1 LVFFHPSTGVCISVI
16 TGITVSGITIYFF
29 NLIPRSFRCQ
39 KSPKETAGIHTG
51 GDCPDGR
58 AAWVRHE
65 GDRGQCFGA
74 IPLSG
79 TGEVLAQGLALGDSC
94 YWMTPQ
100 CHTRPPPGAKK
111 PRSPNF
117 HPPKFPL
124 KLTHLRHTRI
134 ICVRCL
140 WQHNAG
146 IHIHFLPNYHAV
158 MVWSSFG
165 RRPGEWKTP
174 WKVRVRVEVRGI
186 IGLGFGL
193 SALDPQNS

>member
-1 LVFFHPSTGVCISVI
+1 MVFFHPSTGVCISVI

-100 CHTRPPPGAKK
+100 CHTRPPPRGQKASI
-111 PRSPNF
+111 PEFSSPQVSPQVDPF
-117 HPPKFPL
+117 TTHKDHLCTVFMATQCWYTYTFPP
-124 KLTHLRHTRI
+124 
-134 ICVRCL
+134 
-140 WQHNAG
+140 Q
-146 IHIHFLPNYHAV
+146 LPCCNGLVEFWAEARGV
-158 MVWSSFG
+158 EDSVE
-165 RRPGEWKTP
+165 GE
-174 WKVRVRVEVRGI
+174 
-186 IGLGFGL
+186 
-193 SALDPQNS
+193 S